1 MLGRCIAKGQMKERK
16 AFLMRID
23 PKLWEELEAWAQDEL
38 RSVNGQIEI
47 ILRHAVQKRR
57 GADSKQAAR
66 EKPRSQER
74 PPLLENSYPDS
85 ASGCLKVERSDASRS
100 EPILPVLVD

>member
-1 MLGRCIAKGQMKERK
+1 MKERK

-57 GADSKQAAR
+57 GTDSKPEAQ
-66 EKPRSQER
+66 EKP
-74 PPLLENSYPDS
+74 
-85 ASGCLKVERSDASRS
+85 KSR
-100 EPILPVLVD
+100 E